1 MFLLILDLFTMI
13 GTEGIV
19 EESQEQVSVLRLLG
33 AGRDILICV
42 SKLMFSRTKLASA
55 ACEVLPTNQ
64 NKDP

>member
-1 MFLLILDLFTMI
+1 MI
-13 GTEGIV
+13 GTEGIM

-42 SKLMFSRTKLASA
+42 SKVMFSMTKLASSA
-55 ACEVLPTNQ
+55 FEVLPTTQ